1 MTQAYLLGVIAQF
14 ILAISILPYIISIFR
29 GTVKPNRI
37 SWFIWSIIG
46 FAFWLITPST
56 ADEVTKMLTIIFM
69 VNPTIIFILTLFKG
83 ENIKPDNLEQFSLI
97 IGLSSMI
104 IWYLFKDSSGIFPIT
119 IAIIADF
126 CALIPTLR
134 FVLRTPQEETP
145 LAWILFFLGS
155 LIAVV
160 AIEDHSLESL
170 LLPAYMTVGSFLVM
184 LPLVRYRIKMKIPIK
199 NWII

>member
-1 MTQAYLLGVIAQF
+1 
-14 ILAISILPYIISIFR
+14 
-29 GTVKPNRI
+29 
-37 SWFIWSIIG
+37 
-46 FAFWLITPST
+46 
-56 ADEVTKMLTIIFM
+56 M